1 MALTKTNKLQAI
13 NTMLSA
19 IGEPPVNSLAA
30 QRADSLIAQTILDE
44 TSRDILS
51 YGWQFNT
58 DENVVMTPETNTGF
72 LYISD
77 SVVRVDIAY
86 TDDTVTLEVVIR
98 GNRLY
103 NRLTSSYVFTEAL
116 TTSQVILLDFDDL
129 PEIAKR
135 YIVIRASRIFQDR
148 VVGSATLHGFEMQDE
163 ITALA
168 RLTEY
173 ENEVGDY
180 NIFQGESV
188 IRPFLRQGSYRVY

>member
-44 TSRDILS
+44 TTRDILS

-58 DENVVMTPETNTGF
+58 DENVVMTPETTTGF

-77 SVVRVDIAY
+77 SIVRVDIAY
-86 TDDTVTLEVVIR
+86 TDDTVELEIVIR

-103 NRLTSSYVFTEAL
+103 NRLTSSYAFTEAL
-116 TTSQVILLDFDDL
+116 TTTQVTLLDFDEM

-135 YIVIRASRIFQDR
+135 YITIRAARIFQDR
-148 VVGSATLHGFEMQDE
+148 VVGSSTLHAFEMQDE

-188 IRPFLRQGSYRVY
+188 IRPFLRQGSYRIY

>member
-1 MALTKTNKLQAI
+1 MALIKTNKLQGI

-30 QRADSLIAQTILDE
+30 QRADSLIAQSILDE
-44 TSRDILS
+44 TTRDILS

-58 DENVVMTPETNTGF
+58 DENVVMTPETTTGF
-72 LYISD
+72 IYISD
-77 SVVRVDIAY
+77 SIVRVDIAS
-86 TDDTVTLEVVIR
+86 TSDTVDLEVVIR

-103 NRLTSSYVFTEAL
+103 NRMTSSYAFTAEL
-116 TTSQVILLDFDDL
+116 TTTQVTLLDFDEL

-135 YIVIRASRIFQDR
+135 YIVIRSARIFQDR
-148 VVGSATLHGFEMQDE
+148 VVGSTTLHAFEMQDE
-163 ITALA
+163 IAALA

-188 IRPFLRQGSYRVY
+188 IRPFLRQGSYRIY

>member
-30 QRADSLIAQTILDE
+30 QRADSLIALTILDE
-44 TSRDILS
+44 TTRDILS

-58 DENVVMTPETNTGF
+58 DENVVMTPETTTGF

-77 SVVRVDIAY
+77 SIVRVDIAY
-86 TDDTVTLEVVIR
+86 TDDTVALEVVIR

-103 NRLTSSYVFTEAL
+103 NRLTSSYAFTEAL
-116 TTSQVILLDFDDL
+116 TTTQVTLLDFDEM

-135 YIVIRASRIFQDR
+135 YITIRAARIFQDR
-148 VVGSATLHGFEMQDE
+148 VVGSSTLHAFEMQDE

-180 NIFQGESV
+180 NIFQSESV
-188 IRPFLRQGSYRVY
+188 IRPFLRQGSYRIY

>member
-44 TSRDILS
+44 TTRDILS

-58 DENVVMTPETNTGF
+58 DENVVMTPETTTGF
-72 LYISD
+72 IYISD
-77 SVVRVDIAY
+77 SIVRVDIAS
-86 TDDTVTLEVVIR
+86 TDDTVALEVVIR

-103 NRLTSSYVFTEAL
+103 NRLTSSYAFAEAL
-116 TTSQVILLDFDDL
+116 TTTQVTLLDFDEM

-135 YIVIRASRIFQDR
+135 YVTIRAARIFQDR
-148 VVGSATLHGFEMQDE
+148 VVGSSTLHAFEMQDE

-180 NIFQGESV
+180 SIFQSESV
-188 IRPFLRQGSYRVY
+188 IRPFLRQGSYRIY